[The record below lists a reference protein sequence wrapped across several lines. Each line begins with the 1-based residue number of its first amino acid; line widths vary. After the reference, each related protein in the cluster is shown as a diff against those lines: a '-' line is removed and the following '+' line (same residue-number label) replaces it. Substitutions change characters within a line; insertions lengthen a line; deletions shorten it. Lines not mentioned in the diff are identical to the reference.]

1 MENCAIRRLS
11 GQQSN
16 LLPMFTAFRQG
27 HTRHSYDP
35 PHFGRIMPLL
45 MDVPGHQGIEIHWGN
60 YPDNSRGCILVGMSQ
75 SMDGDKP
82 AIWNTRAAFD
92 SLFPEIE
99 GAQAEGCTI
108 SVIDD

>member
-1 MENCAIRRLS
+1 
-11 GQQSN
+11 
-16 LLPMFTAFRQG
+16 
-27 HTRHSYDP
+27 
-35 PHFGRIMPLL
+35 MPLL

-60 YPDNSRGCILVGMSQ
+60 YPDSSRGCILVGMSQ